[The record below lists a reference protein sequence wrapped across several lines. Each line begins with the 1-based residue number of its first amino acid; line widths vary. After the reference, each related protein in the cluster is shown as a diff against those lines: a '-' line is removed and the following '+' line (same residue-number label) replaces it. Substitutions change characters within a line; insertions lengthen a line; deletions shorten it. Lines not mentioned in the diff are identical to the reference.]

1 MIMKA
6 YIAGPEYIG
15 ERLRMVRREKGLT
28 QAELGEKSG
37 TNQAVIQ
44 KIENGNSLR
53 PRQIMRIAEILDVNP
68 AWLQFGDPWADRG
81 LPK

>member
-1 MIMKA
+1 MNA

-15 ERLRMVRREKGLT
+15 ERLRLVRRERGLT
-28 QAELGEKSG
+28 QAQLGESSG

-53 PRQIMRIAEILDVNP
+53 PRQIMKIAEVLEINP
-68 AWLQFGDPWADRG
+68 AWLQFGDPWADRS

>member
-1 MIMKA
+1 MTMKA

-81 LPK
+81 LPR

>member
-1 MIMKA
+1 MNA

-15 ERLRMVRREKGLT
+15 ERLRLVRREKGLT
-28 QAELGEKSG
+28 QAWLGETSG

-53 PRQIMRIAEILDVNP
+53 PRQIMKIAEILEINP
-68 AWLQFGDPWADRG
+68 AWLQFGDPWADRA

>member
-1 MIMKA
+1 MNA

-15 ERLRMVRREKGLT
+15 ERLRLVRREKVLT
-28 QAELGEKSG
+28 QAQLGEASG

-53 PRQIMRIAEILDVNP
+53 PRQIMKIAEILEINP
-68 AWLQFGDPWADRG
+68 AWLQFGDPWADRA

>member
-1 MIMKA
+1 MNA

-15 ERLRMVRREKGLT
+15 ERLRLVRRERGLT
-28 QAELGEKSG
+28 QAELGELSG

-53 PRQIMRIAEILDVNP
+53 PRQIMKIAQILEVNP
-68 AWLQFGDPWADRG
+68 AWLQFGDPWAARG
-81 LPK
+81 RPEK

>member
-1 MIMKA
+1 MNA

-15 ERLRMVRREKGLT
+15 ERLRLVRRERGLT
-28 QAELGEKSG
+28 QAELGELSG

-53 PRQIMRIAEILDVNP
+53 PRQIMKIAQILEVNP
-68 AWLQFGDPWADRG
+68 AWLQFGDPWANRDR
-81 LPK
+81 PEK

>member
-1 MIMKA
+1 MNA

-15 ERLRMVRREKGLT
+15 ERLRLVRREKGLT
-28 QAELGEKSG
+28 QAELGDMSG

-53 PRQIMRIAEILDVNP
+53 PRQIMKIAEILEVNP
-68 AWLQFGDPWADRG
+68 AWLQFGDPWARRDG
-81 LPK
+81 PK

>member
-1 MIMKA
+1 MSA

-15 ERLRMVRREKGLT
+15 ERLRLVRRERGLT
-28 QAELGEKSG
+28 QAELGEMSG

-53 PRQIMRIAEILDVNP
+53 PRQIMKIALILEVNP
-68 AWLQFGDPWADRG
+68 AWLQFGDPWARRDR
-81 LPK
+81 PEK

>member
-1 MIMKA
+1 
-6 YIAGPEYIG
+6 
-15 ERLRMVRREKGLT
+15 MVRREKGLT

-53 PRQIMRIAEILDVNP
+53 PRQIMKIAEILDVNP

-81 LPK
+81 IPN

>member
-1 MIMKA
+1 MKA

-15 ERLRMVRREKGLT
+15 ERLRLVRRERGLT
-28 QAELGEKSG
+28 QAELGELSG

-53 PRQIMRIAEILDVNP
+53 PRQIMKIAQILEINP
-68 AWLQFGDPWADRG
+68 AWLQFGDPWANRG
-81 LPK
+81 RPD

>member
-1 MIMKA
+1 MKP

-15 ERLRMVRREKGLT
+15 ERLRLVRREKGLT
-28 QAELGEKSG
+28 QAELGDMSG

-53 PRQIMRIAEILDVNP
+53 PRQIMKIAEILEINP
-68 AWLQFGDPWADRG
+68 AWLQFGDPWAGRE
-81 LPK
+81 PPNA

>member
-1 MIMKA
+1 
-6 YIAGPEYIG
+6 
-15 ERLRMVRREKGLT
+15 MVRREKGLT

-53 PRQIMRIAEILDVNP
+53 PRQIMKIAEILDVNP

-81 LPK
+81 LPR

>member
-1 MIMKA
+1 MNA

-15 ERLRMVRREKGLT
+15 ERLRLVRRERGLT
-28 QAELGEKSG
+28 QAQLGEASG

-53 PRQIMRIAEILDVNP
+53 PRQIMKIAEILEINP

>member
-1 MIMKA
+1 MNA

-15 ERLRMVRREKGLT
+15 ERLRLVRREKGLT
-28 QAELGEKSG
+28 QAELGELSG

-53 PRQIMRIAEILDVNP
+53 PRQIMKIAQILEVNP
-68 AWLQFGDPWADRG
+68 AWLQFGDPWAIRER
-81 LPK
+81 PEK

>member
-1 MIMKA
+1 MNA

-15 ERLRMVRREKGLT
+15 ERLRLVRREKSLT
-28 QAELGEKSG
+28 QAQLGEASG

-53 PRQIMRIAEILDVNP
+53 PRQIMKIAEILEINP
-68 AWLQFGDPWADRG
+68 AWLQFGDPWADRT

>member
-1 MIMKA
+1 MNA

-15 ERLRMVRREKGLT
+15 ARLRLVRRERGLT
-28 QAELGEKSG
+28 QAQLGEASG

-53 PRQIMRIAEILDVNP
+53 PRQIMKIAEILEVNP
-68 AWLQFGDPWADRG
+68 AWLQFGDPWAERA